1 MINGAVSCVSVLLLC
16 KVSPV
21 RAFTFMTVI
30 AFLYIS
36 AVGQTARE
44 RFWLAGR
51 YDGNR
56 VLVYF
61 QGVKF
66 KHTIPPNARR
76 LPDAVVDGF
85 FDQVELP
92 ADYIAHFQKG
102 PDAEHFAMGDQY
114 DLLMG
119 DGRAVP
125 VTVSALLGSE
135 SDEDV
140 GNDSSIGAI
149 ATVNNRNDL
158 LSSRG
163 YYLLR
168 RHQNVPDDIAKPGSD
183 QVFASLVDEPVRSDI
198 QNRMASLLTG
208 RMKTMADADQR
219 REAER
224 VPPALA
230 VQPFRVADGS
240 LRYYV
245 RAQWKSLGKKDDS
258 SYLLAAWMTSQPA
271 LHILA
276 VETTTANYGF
286 ESDLPKLLNVVDL
299 GRGRTAIIVSSKGI
313 DSRSLDLMQYRDG
326 LSLRHMPS
334 LDSVGCGE

>member
-1 MINGAVSCVSVLLLC
+1 M
-16 KVSPV
+16 SPV

-313 DSRSLDLMQYRDG
+313 DSRSLDLMEYRDG